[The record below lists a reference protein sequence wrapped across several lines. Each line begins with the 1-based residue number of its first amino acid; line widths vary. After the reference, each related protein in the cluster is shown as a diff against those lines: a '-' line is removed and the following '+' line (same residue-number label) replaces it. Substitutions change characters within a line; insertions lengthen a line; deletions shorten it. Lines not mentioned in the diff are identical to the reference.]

1 MPRSGRDR
9 RSFLRR
15 CRWRPRCS
23 CWGRKRVER
32 LLAGGANW
40 NRRLSIMQKTRIIAG
55 LGVVLIAML
64 FVVVQHSLSTGIRV
78 VVLILGLAV

>member
-1 MPRSGRDR
+1 
-9 RSFLRR
+9 
-15 CRWRPRCS
+15 
-23 CWGRKRVER
+23 
-32 LLAGGANW
+32 
-40 NRRLSIMQKTRIIAG
+40 MQKTRIIAG